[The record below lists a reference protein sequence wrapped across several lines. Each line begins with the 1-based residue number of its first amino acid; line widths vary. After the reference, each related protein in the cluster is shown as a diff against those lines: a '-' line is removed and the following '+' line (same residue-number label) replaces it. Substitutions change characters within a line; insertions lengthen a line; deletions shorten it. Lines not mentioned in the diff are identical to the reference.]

1 MTLYVGSGF
10 SRTWRYVGSA
20 FRRISRRL
28 IIRRLLRVA
37 PVCLAISLS
46 AAPNQ
51 GSNTQDDLAR
61 RQYESGLE
69 FMMAGKYVEALKD
82 LETVVDSYPASS
94 VADDALLAIARY
106 RLDVLRNPELAQSTA
121 ESVLKRFPASDSV
134 PMAYVVAGQAM
145 VGRGYTAINVEAA
158 LASFDRVERLFPGAE
173 AVAPALVAAG
183 DTLRRLGR
191 CPEALDRFDRVTLA
205 YPRSSW
211 ALAARVSSAACLAVS
226 GRPLDALQQLH
237 RVVAAAPS
245 SAEAQQARRLG
256 TIVYRLYVRPPAQ
269 SPYGFAGDAIAGAAG
284 KLKDVSALAFGPEA
298 ALFVASKGGIVALDR
313 KGTTLRSVSAVE
325 PRALFVDAQGR
336 VVAAQKALLVQDATP
351 APQLVTLTVPRGPG
365 PAKVLGD
372 ISAVAVLASGER
384 LVADRGERGVF
395 KFDGAG
401 KYLGTLASI
410 RASRIALGPV
420 EQIALLDRDT
430 KSVAIY
436 DRAGQPLAR
445 IASKGTSYEL
455 TNPADLAFDVLGHL
469 YVLDGTQVAVFAP
482 DGRLVAV
489 FTGGDRTS
497 QGALRGGTAM
507 ALDQA
512 ARLYIYDDRAERVQ
526 IYQ

>member
-1 MTLYVGSGF
+1 MTPYVGSGF
-10 SRTWRYVGSA
+10 SQT
-20 FRRISRRL
+20 RRNL
-28 IIRRLLRVA
+28 IIQRLLRLA
-37 PVCLAISLS
+37 PACLAISLS
-46 AAPNQ
+46 AAPHQ
-51 GSNTQDDLAR
+51 GSGTQDDLAR

-69 FMMAGKYVEALKD
+69 FMRAGKYAEALKD
-82 LETVVDSYPASS
+82 LETVVDGYPASS

-106 RLDVLRNPELAQSTA
+106 RLDVQRNPELAQSTA

-134 PMAYVVAGQAM
+134 PMAYVVAGQA
-145 VGRGYTAINVEAA
+145 VVARGYTAVNVEAA
-158 LASFDRVERLFPGAE
+158 LASFDRVERLFPGAA

-211 ALAARVSSAACLAVS
+211 ALAARVSSAACLALS
-226 GRPLDALQQLH
+226 GRPLDALQQVQ
-237 RVVAAAPS
+237 RVVVTAPS

-269 SPYGFAGDAIAGAAG
+269 SPYGFAGDAIAGPAG

-313 KGTTLRSVSAVE
+313 KGTTVRSVSAVE
-325 PRALFVDAQGR
+325 PRALFVDPQGR

-372 ISAVAVLASGER
+372 ISAVAVLTSGER

-395 KFDGAG
+395 KFDNAG
-401 KYLGTLASI
+401 KYLGTLAPI

-436 DRAGQPLAR
+436 DRAGQSLAR

-469 YVLDGTQVAVFAP
+469 YVLDGTQVAVFGP
-482 DGRLVAV
+482 DGRLVAL